1 MEIKDK
7 IINVTIDLIK
17 KSNGEIEKITIRE
30 IAKKANIGIGLINY
44 HFESKKNLV
53 DICVQQIISDV
64 IGQTKINIES
74 LTPMEKLKYSVKI
87 PIDFIMDN
95 PAIAKISILSDL
107 MNGKPNDNT
116 FKTLLKYYFYA
127 SNLEQNE
134 DTFFKVTLLIHGLQG
149 IFLRCKLYK
158 DKFDFTNK
166 QQRNR
171 LIDSL
176 VEKIFGVENE

>member
-1 MEIKDK
+1 
-7 IINVTIDLIK
+7 
-17 KSNGEIEKITIRE
+17 
-30 IAKKANIGIGLINY
+30 
-44 HFESKKNLV
+44 
-53 DICVQQIISDV
+53 
-64 IGQTKINIES
+64 
-74 LTPMEKLKYSVKI
+74 MEKLKYSVKI

-134 DTFFKVTLLIHGLQG
+134 DTFFKVTLMIHGLQW
-149 IFLRCKLYK
+149 IFLRCELYK

-166 QQRNR
+166 QQRDK
-171 LIDSL
+171 LIDNL